1 MRRIQRNK
9 QRIREEKGDQVFSD
23 WQVIKCSCDV
33 MGAWQGQR
41 RVAGDKDLEEF
52 GFLFH
57 GKSWKPVSQSR
68 AKLKGTFKVT
78 PHPLAA
84 SNILM

>member
-23 WQVIKCSCDV
+23 CDV
-33 MGAWQGQR
+33 MGTWQGQR

-57 GKSWKPVSQSR
+57 GKSWKPISQSR

-78 PHPLAA
+78 PHALPA
-84 SNILM
+84 SNILL